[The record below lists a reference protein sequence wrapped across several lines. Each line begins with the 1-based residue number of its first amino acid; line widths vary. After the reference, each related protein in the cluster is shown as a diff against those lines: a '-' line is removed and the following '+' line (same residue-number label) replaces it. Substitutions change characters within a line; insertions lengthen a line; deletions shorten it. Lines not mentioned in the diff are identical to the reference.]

1 MFETKF
7 PENIDIDNE
16 SDFKIAEI
24 LSGKFMSIVITCPRY
39 FSEVDNLKN

>member
-16 SDFKIAEI
+16 SDFKMAEI
-24 LSGKFMSIVITCPRY
+24 LLQ
-39 FSEVDNLKN
+39 ENL

>member
-24 LSGKFMSIVITCPRY
+24 LLQ
-39 FSEVDNLKN
+39 ENL